1 MSFVVIRA
9 KKVVPWILA
18 AFIIPILFVN
28 IFKTTPA
35 ANISNREIPIYSVE
49 RDDNKIAI
57 TFDCAWN
64 DDDIDEILN
73 ILDNYECKAT
83 FFVLGEWAEKYSE
96 SLAKI
101 SGRGHEIGNHSYNH
115 KDYTK
120 MSSEEIRI
128 DLDKCD
134 EIVEGITGK
143 RPRLVRAP
151 SGGYNDTVIKACK
164 NRGSIYIQWSVD
176 GIDYGDV
183 RPEDIYVRATQKT
196 KNGDIILLH
205 NGTEYTAKVLPRILE
220 QLSKNHTFALVSDI
234 IYYDNFAID
243 HAGRQFSE

>member
-1 MSFVVIRA
+1 MNFVVIRA

-35 ANISNREIPIYSVE
+35 ANISNREIPIYSVG

-101 SGRGHEIGNHSYNH
+101 SERGHEIGNHSYNH

-128 DLDKCD
+128 DLD
-134 EIVEGITGK
+134 
-143 RPRLVRAP
+143 P
-151 SGGYNDTVIKACK
+151 
-164 NRGSIYIQWSVD
+164 
-176 GIDYGDV
+176 
-183 RPEDIYVRATQKT
+183 
-196 KNGDIILLH
+196 
-205 NGTEYTAKVLPRILE
+205 
-220 QLSKNHTFALVSDI
+220 
-234 IYYDNFAID
+234 
-243 HAGRQFSE
+243 